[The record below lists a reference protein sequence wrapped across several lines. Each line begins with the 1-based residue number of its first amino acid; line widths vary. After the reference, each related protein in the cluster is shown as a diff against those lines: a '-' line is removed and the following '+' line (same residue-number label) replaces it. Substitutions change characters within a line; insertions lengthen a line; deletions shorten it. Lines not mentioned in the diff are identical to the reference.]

1 MLFPG
6 VEVTRSLSNLL
17 KSGFV
22 AFSQNDTLV
31 IDANKHKIITGIDA
45 AMEEA
50 AIREQTMEEALAEAL
65 IQDAGLDDAD
75 FSSDDAMLM
84 MNAEELP
91 AGSEDATAELRHM
104 ANEIVKSA
112 KEEASE
118 ILNQAHDEAEQLR
131 SEAFAEAEQIR
142 MQAKDEGHQQGYE
155 EGMQAAQRELEE
167 RRSSFEEHCRAQE
180 QALQQREVS
189 LIQTTERKMVDWLC
203 QMLPQITGVVVEK
216 QRDVLLYMINAA
228 MQDLDNSRHFVI
240 RVSGED
246 YEMLVERK
254 NEIYGALNP
263 SIDLEVFED
272 AKLSPLQCLIET
284 DNGIVDV
291 SLDVQLENLILAL
304 QLMTKE

>member
-1 MLFPG
+1 M
-6 VEVTRSLSNLL
+6 TRSLSNLL

-45 AMEEA
+45 AIEEA
-50 AIREQTMEEALAEAL
+50 VIREQTMEETLAEAL

-75 FSSDDAMLM
+75 FASQDAGLM
-84 MNAEELP
+84 SAEKLP
-91 AGSEDATAELRHM
+91 AGSDNTAPELQHM

-112 KEEASE
+112 EEEASD
-118 ILNQAHDEAEQLR
+118 IVNRAHDEAEQLR

-142 MQAKDEGHQQGYE
+142 IQAKEEGYQQGYE
-155 EGMQAAQRELEE
+155 EGSQAARQELEE
-167 RRSSFEEHCRAQE
+167 QRSRFEEHCRAKE
-180 QALQQREVS
+180 QVLQQKEKD

-203 QMLPQITGVVVEK
+203 QMIPQITGVVVEK
-216 QRDVLLYMINAA
+216 QRDVLLHMVNTA

-240 RVSGED
+240 RVSGDD
-246 YEMLVERK
+246 YGLLTEHK
-254 NEIYGALNP
+254 DEIYGALNP
-263 SIDLEVFED
+263 NIDLEVFED
-272 AKLSPLQCLIET
+272 AKLAPLQCLIET